1 MEWTILKNRITLL
14 IGKYKYVLLV
24 IVLGLALMSLP
35 TKTENQHTELPASK
49 AEDQDLTEKLEE
61 ILGKIEGVGRV
72 QVLLTQAAAEETVY
86 QQDEDRSSNGDLR
99 LETVIISDGNR
110 TQQGLIRTV
119 TPPTYLGAIV
129 VCQGADSNV
138 VRLAVAQAVAGV
150 TGIGVDRIVVLKM
163 K

>member
-150 TGIGVDRIVVLKM
+150 TGIGTDRIVVLKM